1 MVKYESESEFSE
13 INVTPFIDIMLVL
26 LIIFMV
32 VTPLMTSSVK
42 IELPKTSDKAKDND
56 KKPIII
62 YITESEIKINDK
74 DVNGNLVPLLDTLT
88 NSNKDE
94 VMYLYIDKSVQY
106 EKIMDTLNTLKDG
119 GYNKIALSAQK
130 AKGR

>member
-1 MVKYESESEFSE
+1 MVKVENESEFSD

-74 DVNGNLVPLLDTLT
+74 DVNGDLVPLLDTLT
-88 NSNKDE
+88 DNNKDE
-94 VMYLYIDKSVQY
+94 VMYLYIDKAVQY

-130 AKGR
+130 AKG